1 MGFDKEKMKQARWMI
16 LFVAVIV
23 LALKYSETVFW
34 AIGVFVGILK
44 PFIYGGVIAFILNIP
59 LKVIENKILKKWNG
73 KAADKLKRPLSI
85 ILSIL
90 FIVLILNIVVM
101 TVAPQ
106 LGKTIVELGNQI
118 PAFAEKVVEEL
129 EDISVKYPELQ
140 TYVADLQTIEIDWQS
155 TLDSLMQFM
164 KTGMTNFLSSTVT
177 VAGSIIGGVMNIV
190 IGFIFAI
197 YILGQKEV
205 LCSQGKRIV
214 SAFCS
219 ERWENGILKVCSI
232 ANRNFS
238 NFISGQCTE
247 AVILGCMFVIAMTIF
262 RMPYVI
268 LVGVLIAFT
277 ALIPIVGAFIGCF
290 VGAFLIL
297 VNDPIKALA
306 FVIMFLIIQQIEG
319 NLIYPKVV
327 GNKVGLPSI
336 WVLMAVS
343 VGGSLF
349 GVAGM
354 LFFIPLVSTL
364 YMLLRDE
371 VNERNAKKQKEEKKP
386 YYNNYNKKYNKKG
399 YQKENDNQK
408 EKPNKEII
416 NNKETINQATNN
428 KEASN
433 KRYSNKARNNQ
444 RKKDV

>member
-1 MGFDKEKMKQARWMI
+1 MGFDKEKLKQIRRMI
-16 LFVAVIV
+16 LYIAFIV
-23 LALKYSETVFW
+23 LVLIYSDEVFG
-34 AIGVFVGILK
+34 AIGVFIGFMK

-59 LKVIENKILKKWNG
+59 LRFIENRIFKKWTG
-73 KAADKLKRPLSI
+73 KTAEKLKRPI
-85 ILSIL
+85 GIVLSIL
-90 FIVLILNIVVM
+90 FVVLILNIVVM

-106 LGKTIVELGNQI
+106 LGKTLVELGTQI
-118 PAFAEKVVEEL
+118 PVFAEEVVVKL
-129 EDISVKYPELQ
+129 EAVSAEYPQLEK
-140 TYVADLQTIEIDWQS
+140 YVADLENIEIDWQS
-155 TLDSLMQFM
+155 ALDNLIQFL
-164 KTGMTNFLSSTVT
+164 KNGMTNVLSSTVT
-177 VAGSIIGGVMNIV
+177 MAGSIIGGVMNLF

-205 LCSQGKRIV
+205 LCNQGKRIV

-219 ERWENGILKVCSI
+219 ERAERFVLKVCSI

-247 AVILGCMFVIAMTIF
+247 AVILGSMFVIAMTIF
-262 RMPYVI
+262 RMPYAL

-297 VNDPIKALA
+297 VNNPMQALG
-306 FVIMFLIIQQIEG
+306 FIVMFLVIQQIEG

-343 VGGSLF
+343 IGGSLF

-354 LFFIPLVSTL
+354 LFFIPLISTF
-364 YMLLRDE
+364 YILLRDT
-371 VNERNAKKQKEEKKP
+371 VNERNARKQKKEKKP
-386 YYNNYNKKYNKKG
+386 YYHNTGNKKKYYKSNH
-399 YQKENDNQK
+399 NQG
-408 EKPNKEII
+408 
-416 NNKETINQATNN
+416 
-428 KEASN
+428 
-433 KRYSNKARNNQ
+433 
-444 RKKDV
+444 KKDV

>member
-1 MGFDKEKMKQARWMI
+1 MGFDEKKLKQAKK
-16 LFVAVIV
+16 LIV
-23 LALKYSETVFW
+23 FAAAIIFALKYSETVFW
-34 AIGVFVGILK
+34 AVGVFAGIMK
-44 PFIYGGVIAFILNIP
+44 PFIYGGIIAFILNIP
-59 LKVIENKILKKWNG
+59 LKAIENKLLKRWAG
-73 KAADKLKRPLSI
+73 KSADKLKRPLSI

-90 FIVLILNIVVM
+90 LIVLILNIVIM

-106 LGKTIVELGNQI
+106 LGKTLVELGNQI
-118 PAFAEKVVEEL
+118 PAFAERAVGEL
-129 EDISVKYPELQ
+129 EEISVKYPELQ
-140 TYVADLQTIEIDWQS
+140 TYVAELQTIEIDWKS

-164 KTGMTNFLSSTVT
+164 KTGMTSFLSSTVT
-177 VAGSIIGGVMNIV
+177 VAGSIIGGVMNVV

-205 LCSQGKRIV
+205 LCNQGKRII
-214 SAFCS
+214 SAFCPKHW
-219 ERWENGILKVCSI
+219 ERRILKVCSL
-232 ANRNFS
+232 ANKNFS
-238 NFISGQCTE
+238 NFISGQCME

-262 RMPYVI
+262 RMPYAI
-268 LVGVLIAFT
+268 LVGILIAFT

-297 VNDPIKALA
+297 VSDPLKAA
-306 FVIMFLIIQQIEG
+306 GFVIMFLIIQQIEG

-371 VNERNAKKQKEEKKP
+371 VNERNAKKQRGEKKP
-386 YYNNYNKKYNKKG
+386 YYNSYKKKYYKNG
-399 YQKENDNQK
+399 WQKENESHNDKK
-408 EKPNKEII
+408 EK
-416 NNKETINQATNN
+416 
-428 KEASN
+428 
-433 KRYSNKARNNQ
+433 
-444 RKKDV
+444 

>member
-1 MGFDKEKMKQARWMI
+1 MGFDKEKLKQARYMI
-16 LFVAVIV
+16 LFVAAII

-34 AIGVFVGILK
+34 AIGVFIGIIK
-44 PFIYGGVIAFILNIP
+44 PFIYGGVMAFVLNIP
-59 LKVIENKILKKWNG
+59 LRVIENKLLKNWKG
-73 KAADKLKRPLSI
+73 KSADKLKRPVSI
-85 ILSIL
+85 VLSIL
-90 FIVLILNIVVM
+90 FIVLIVNIVVM

-106 LGKTIVELGNQI
+106 LGKTLVELGNQI
-118 PAFAEKVVEEL
+118 PTFAEKVVDKLEE
-129 EDISVKYPELQ
+129 ISVKYPELQ
-140 TYVADLQTIEIDWQS
+140 TYVTDLQTMEIDWKS

-177 VAGSIIGGVMNIV
+177 VAGSIIGGVMNMV

-205 LCSQGKRIV
+205 LCSQGKRII

-219 ERWENGILKVCSI
+219 EQLERRIIKVFSM

-247 AVILGCMFVIAMTIF
+247 AVILGCMFVVAMTIF
-262 RMPYVI
+262 QMPYAI

-297 VNDPIKALA
+297 VNDPLKALG

-336 WVLMAVS
+336 WVLLAVS

-354 LFFIPLVSTL
+354 LFFIPLVSTF
-364 YMLLRDE
+364 YMLLRDA
-371 VNERNAKKQKEEKKP
+371 VNERNGRKQTREKKS
-386 YYNNYNKKYNKKG
+386 YYNQYNKKYYNKKR
-399 YQKENDNQK
+399 
-408 EKPNKEII
+408 
-416 NNKETINQATNN
+416 T
-428 KEASN
+428 
-433 KRYSNKARNNQ
+433 NQ